1 MHTPITPTGLE
12 AQSQLRRR
20 LRSRHIMMIALSG
33 AIGTGLFVAS
43 GASIAQ
49 AGPGGALLT
58 YTLIGV
64 MVYCLMTSLGEL
76 AVHLPVSGSFVTYS
90 RLYVEEGFGFALG
103 WNYWFSLAVTVAVE
117 LAAAQLVM
125 KYWFPG
131 VSGIVWSAAFLLLM
145 FMLNA
150 FSVRGF
156 GEAEYWFSM
165 VKVVTI
171 VVFLLIGLAMI
182 FGIMHGGPASGWHNF
197 TVGDAPF
204 VGGVPAMVGVAMI
217 AGFSFQ
223 GVETVGVAAGEAE
236 NPSRTIPRAIRQT
249 FWRILLFYVLAI
261 LIIGVLLPY
270 TDPNLLRNEATD
282 IGVSPFT
289 LVFQH
294 AGLAFAAGMMNAVV
308 LTALLSSGTSSL
320 YVSTRIL
327 YDLALEGQ
335 APRWFAKVSDN
346 GVPHRALVVT
356 SAVGA
361 LCFFSSLFGDQ
372 VVYLWLLNTS
382 AVTCFIAWFGIAL
395 AHYRFRKGF
404 VSQGHSVRQL
414 AYRSPFFPFGP
425 IMVAVL
431 CVVIILGQNT
441 KALLAPLEN
450 LGAFLSTYCGVF
462 VFVAIWLGY
471 RWKFKTR
478 FVPYAQMQFSTA
490 HLAADAADAPA
501 GAQGDARPSPAVS
514 GKA

>member
-12 AQSQLRRR
+12 GQSELRRR
-20 LRSRHIMMIALSG
+20 LRARHLMMIALGG

-58 YTLIGV
+58 YTLIGA

-103 WNYWFSLAVTVAVE
+103 WNYWFALAVSVAVE

-131 VSGIVWSAAFLLLM
+131 VSGMVWSAAFLLLM
-145 FMLNA
+145 FALNA

-165 VKVVTI
+165 IKVVTI

-182 FGIMHGGPASGWHNF
+182 FGIMRGGPQLGWHNF
-197 TVGDAPF
+197 TVGEAPF
-204 VGGVPAMVGVAMI
+204 VGGLPAMIGVAMI

-223 GVETVGVAAGEAE
+223 GVETIGVAAGEAE
-236 NPSRTIPRAIRQT
+236 DPARTIPRGIRQT

-282 IGVSPFT
+282 IGVSPFA

-335 APRWFAKVSDN
+335 APRWFAKVSGN
-346 GVPHRALVVT
+346 GVPHRALLAT

-404 VSQGHSVRQL
+404 LHQGHTVEQL
-414 AYRSPFFPFGP
+414 EYRSPFFPFGP
-425 IMVAVL
+425 IMVAAL
-431 CVVIILGQNT
+431 CVIIILGQNT
-441 KALLAPLEN
+441 KALFAPLDN
-450 LGAFLSTYCGVF
+450 FGPFVATYCGVF
-462 VFVAIWLGY
+462 LFVAIWLGY
-471 RWKFKTR
+471 RWRYKTR
-478 FVPYAQMQFSTA
+478 FVRYAQMQFSPRHLHAAKAEDSGTA
-490 HLAADAADAPA
+490 LPGVAAD
-501 GAQGDARPSPAVS
+501 
-514 GKA
+514 

>member
-12 AQSQLRRR
+12 AQSELRRR
-20 LRSRHIMMIALSG
+20 LRSRHLMMIALGG

-103 WNYWFSLAVTVAVE
+103 WNYWLALAVSVAVE

-131 VSGIVWSAAFLLLM
+131 VSGMVWSAAFLLLM
-145 FMLNA
+145 FGLNA

-165 VKVVTI
+165 IKVVTI
-171 VVFLLIGLAMI
+171 IVFLLIGLAMI
-182 FGIMHGGPASGWHNF
+182 FGIMHGGPQSGWQNF

-204 VGGVPAMVGVAMI
+204 VGGLPAMVGVAMI

-223 GVETVGVAAGEAE
+223 GVETIGVAAGEAE
-236 NPSRTIPRAIRQT
+236 NPARTIPRAIRQT

-282 IGVSPFT
+282 VGVSPFA

-327 YDLALEGQ
+327 YDLSLEGQ
-335 APRWFAKVSDN
+335 APRWFAKVSAN
-346 GVPHRALVVT
+346 GVPHRALLAT

-404 VSQGHSVRQL
+404 TSQGHSVAQL

-425 IMVAVL
+425 IMVAIL

-441 KALLAPLEN
+441 KALFAPVDN
-450 LGAFLSTYCGVF
+450 FGAFIATYCGVILF
-462 VFVAIWLGY
+462 VVIWLAY

-478 FVPYAQMQFSTA
+478 FVKYSEMQFSA
-490 HLAADAADAPA
+490 EHLQQVKATTEASAA
-501 GAQGDARPSPAVS
+501 GTVVN
-514 GKA
+514 

>member
-1 MHTPITPTGLE
+1 
-12 AQSQLRRR
+12 
-20 LRSRHIMMIALSG
+20 MI
-33 AIGTGLFVAS
+33 
-43 GASIAQ
+43 
-49 AGPGGALLT
+49 
-58 YTLIGV
+58 
-64 MVYCLMTSLGEL
+64 
-76 AVHLPVSGSFVTYS
+76 
-90 RLYVEEGFGFALG
+90 
-103 WNYWFSLAVTVAVE
+103 
-117 LAAAQLVM
+117 
-125 KYWFPG
+125 
-131 VSGIVWSAAFLLLM
+131 
-145 FMLNA
+145 
-150 FSVRGF
+150 
-156 GEAEYWFSM
+156 
-165 VKVVTI
+165 KVVTI
-171 VVFLLIGLAMI
+171 VVFLGIGLAMI
-182 FGIMHGGPASGWHNF
+182 FGIMHGGPQSGWQNF

-204 VGGVPAMVGVAMI
+204 VGGLPAMVGVAMI

-223 GVETVGVAAGEAE
+223 GVETIGVAAGEAE

-282 IGVSPFT
+282 IGVSPFA

-327 YDLALEGQ
+327 YDLSLEGQ
-335 APRWFAKVSDN
+335 APRWFAKVSGN
-346 GVPHRALVVT
+346 GVPHRALLAT

-404 VSQGHSVRQL
+404 VSQGHSVKDL

-425 IMVAVL
+425 IMVAIL

-441 KALLAPLEN
+441 KALFAPIEN
-450 LGAFLSTYCGVF
+450 FGAFVATYCGVI
-462 VFVAIWLGY
+462 VFVAIWLAY
-471 RWKFKTR
+471 RWRFKTR
-478 FVPYAQMQFSTA
+478 FVRYEEMQFSGA
-490 HLAADAADAPA
+490 HL
-501 GAQGDARPSPAVS
+501 QHETAVS
-514 GKA
+514 GSASQPSGVAAN

>member
-171 VVFLLIGLAMI
+171 VVFLLIGLAMV

-335 APRWFAKVSDN
+335 APRWFAKVSGN

-404 VSQGHSVRQL
+404 VSQGHSARQL

-425 IMVAVL
+425 IMVAIL

-441 KALLAPLEN
+441 KALLAPVEN

-462 VFVAIWLGY
+462 VFVAIWLVY

-490 HLAADAADAPA
+490 HLAAEAADAPA
-501 GAQGDARPSPAVS
+501 GAQGDARPSSAVS

>member
-1 MHTPITPTGLE
+1 
-12 AQSQLRRR
+12 
-20 LRSRHIMMIALSG
+20 
-33 AIGTGLFVAS
+33 
-43 GASIAQ
+43 
-49 AGPGGALLT
+49 
-58 YTLIGV
+58 
-64 MVYCLMTSLGEL
+64 
-76 AVHLPVSGSFVTYS
+76 VTYS
-90 RLYVEEGFGFALG
+90 RLYIEEGFGFAPG
-103 WNYWFSLAVTVAVE
+103 WNYWFALAVSVAVE

-131 VSGIVWSAAFLLLM
+131 ISGMVWSAAFLLLM
-145 FMLNA
+145 FGLNA

-165 VKVVTI
+165 IKVVTI
-171 VVFLLIGLAMI
+171 IVFLLIGLAMI
-182 FGIMHGGPASGWHNF
+182 FGIMHGGPQSGWQNF

-223 GVETVGVAAGEAE
+223 GVETIGVAAGEAE

-282 IGVSPFT
+282 VGVSPFA

-335 APRWFAKVSDN
+335 APRWFAKVSTN
-346 GVPHRALVVT
+346 GVPHRALLST

-404 VSQGHSVRQL
+404 TSQGHSVEQL

-425 IMVAVL
+425 IMVAIL
-431 CVVIILGQNT
+431 CAVIILGQNT
-441 KALLAPLEN
+441 KALFAPVDN
-450 LGAFLSTYCGVF
+450 FGAFIATYCGVIL
-462 VFVAIWLGY
+462 FVAIWLAY

-478 FVPYAQMQFSTA
+478 FVKYTEMQFSPA
-490 HLAADAADAPA
+490 HLQQPEPTNATATGVVAN
-501 GAQGDARPSPAVS
+501 
-514 GKA
+514 

>member
-425 IMVAVL
+425 IMVAIL

>member
-335 APRWFAKVSDN
+335 APRWFAKVSGN

-425 IMVAVL
+425 IMVAIL

-441 KALLAPLEN
+441 KALLAPVEN

>member
-43 GASIAQ
+43 GASIAT

-131 VSGIVWSAAFLLLM
+131 VPGMVWSAAFLLLM
-145 FMLNA
+145 FGINA

-165 VKVVTI
+165 IKIVTI

-182 FGIMHGGPASGWHNF
+182 FGIMHGGPQSGWQNF

-204 VGGVPAMVGVAMI
+204 VGGLPAMVGVAMI

-223 GVETVGVAAGEAE
+223 GVETIGVAAGEAE

-261 LIIGVLLPY
+261 LIIGVVLPY

-320 YVSTRIL
+320 YVATRIL
-327 YDLALEGQ
+327 YDLSLEGQ
-335 APRWFAKVSDN
+335 APRWFAKVSGN
-346 GVPHRALVVT
+346 GVPRRALVAT

-395 AHYRFRKGF
+395 AHYRLRKGF
-404 VSQGHSVRQL
+404 TSQGHSLHQL
-414 AYRSPFFPFGP
+414 AYRSPFFPVGP
-425 IMVAVL
+425 IMVAIV

-441 KALLAPLEN
+441 KALLAPIDN
-450 LGAFLSTYCGVF
+450 FGAFVATYCGVIL
-462 VFVAIWLGY
+462 FVAIWLVY
-471 RWKFKTR
+471 RWRFKTR
-478 FVPYAQMQFSTA
+478 FVKYSEMQFSEE
-490 HLAADAADAPA
+490 HLAREA
-501 GAQGDARPSPAVS
+501 GVDSVS
-514 GKA
+514 QPPRFLAGENH

>member
-12 AQSQLRRR
+12 GQSELRRACAR
-20 LRSRHIMMIALSG
+20 ANLTMIALGG

-49 AGPGGALLT
+49 AGPGGALFT

-103 WNYWFSLAVTVAVE
+103 WNYWFALAVSVAVE

-131 VSGIVWSAAFLLLM
+131 VSGMVWSAAFLLLM
-145 FMLNA
+145 FVLNA

-165 VKVVTI
+165 IKVVTI

-182 FGIMHGGPASGWHNF
+182 FGIMKGGPQSGWHNF

-204 VGGVPAMVGVAMI
+204 VGGLPAMIGVAMI

-223 GVETVGVAAGEAE
+223 GVETIGVAAGEAE
-236 NPSRTIPRAIRQT
+236 NPARTIPRGIRQT

-261 LIIGVLLPY
+261 LIIAVLLPY

-282 IGVSPFT
+282 IGVSPFA

-335 APRWFAKVSDN
+335 APRWFARVSGN
-346 GVPHRALVVT
+346 GVPHRALLAT

-404 VSQGHSVRQL
+404 LHQGHTLDQL
-414 AYRSPFFPFGP
+414 EYRSPFFPFGP
-425 IMVAVL
+425 ILVAAL
-431 CVVIILGQNT
+431 CVIIILGQNT
-441 KALLAPLEN
+441 KALFAPIDN
-450 LGAFLSTYCGVF
+450 FGAFVATYCGVF
-462 VFVAIWLGY
+462 LFVAIWLGY
-471 RWKFKTR
+471 RWRYKTR
-478 FVPYAQMQFSTA
+478 FVRYEQMQFSPRHIRA
-490 HLAADAADAPA
+490 AQAGDDGAALPGVAAD
-501 GAQGDARPSPAVS
+501 
-514 GKA
+514 

>member
-1 MHTPITPTGLE
+1 
-12 AQSQLRRR
+12 
-20 LRSRHIMMIALSG
+20 MI
-33 AIGTGLFVAS
+33 
-43 GASIAQ
+43 
-49 AGPGGALLT
+49 
-58 YTLIGV
+58 
-64 MVYCLMTSLGEL
+64 
-76 AVHLPVSGSFVTYS
+76 
-90 RLYVEEGFGFALG
+90 
-103 WNYWFSLAVTVAVE
+103 
-117 LAAAQLVM
+117 
-125 KYWFPG
+125 
-131 VSGIVWSAAFLLLM
+131 
-145 FMLNA
+145 
-150 FSVRGF
+150 
-156 GEAEYWFSM
+156 
-165 VKVVTI
+165 KVVTI
-171 VVFLLIGLAMI
+171 IVFLLIGLAMI
-182 FGIMHGGPASGWHNF
+182 FGIMHGGPQSGWQNF
-197 TVGDAPF
+197 TVGDAPI

-223 GVETVGVAAGEAE
+223 GVETIGVAAGEAE

-282 IGVSPFT
+282 VGVSPFA

-335 APRWFAKVSDN
+335 APRWFAKVSTN
-346 GVPHRALVVT
+346 GVPHRALLAT

-404 VSQGHSVRQL
+404 TSQGNSVEQL

-425 IMVAVL
+425 IMVAIL
-431 CVVIILGQNT
+431 CAVIILGQNT
-441 KALLAPLEN
+441 KALFAPVDN
-450 LGAFLSTYCGVF
+450 FGAFIATYCGVIL
-462 VFVAIWLGY
+462 FVAIWLAY

-478 FVPYAQMQFSTA
+478 FVKYTEMQFSPA
-490 HLAADAADAPA
+490 HLQQPEPTNAAATGVVAN
-501 GAQGDARPSPAVS
+501 
-514 GKA
+514 

>member
-1 MHTPITPTGLE
+1 
-12 AQSQLRRR
+12 R
-20 LRSRHIMMIALSG
+20 LRARHLTMIALGG

-49 AGPGGALLT
+49 AGPGGALFT

-103 WNYWFSLAVTVAVE
+103 WNYWFALAVSVAVE

-131 VSGIVWSAAFLLLM
+131 VSGMVWSAAFLLLM
-145 FMLNA
+145 FVLNA

-165 VKVVTI
+165 IKVVTI

-182 FGIMHGGPASGWHNF
+182 FGIMKGGPQSGWHNF

-204 VGGVPAMVGVAMI
+204 VGGLPAMIGVAMI

-223 GVETVGVAAGEAE
+223 GVETIGVAAGEAE
-236 NPSRTIPRAIRQT
+236 NPARTIPRGIRQT

-261 LIIGVLLPY
+261 LIIAVLLPY

-282 IGVSPFT
+282 IGVSPFA

-335 APRWFAKVSDN
+335 APRWFARVSGN
-346 GVPHRALVVT
+346 GVPHRALLAT

-404 VSQGHSVRQL
+404 LHQGHTVDQL
-414 AYRSPFFPFGP
+414 EYRSPFFPFGP
-425 IMVAVL
+425 ILVAAL
-431 CVVIILGQNT
+431 CVIIILGQNT
-441 KALLAPLEN
+441 KALFAPIDN
-450 LGAFLSTYCGVF
+450 FGAFVATYCGVF
-462 VFVAIWLGY
+462 LFVAIWLGY
-471 RWKFKTR
+471 RWRYKTR
-478 FVPYAQMQFSTA
+478 FVRYEQMQFSPRHIRA
-490 HLAADAADAPA
+490 AQAGDGGAALPGVAAD
-501 GAQGDARPSPAVS
+501 
-514 GKA
+514 

>member
-1 MHTPITPTGLE
+1 MHTPITPTALE
-12 AQSQLRRR
+12 AQSELRRR
-20 LRSRHIMMIALSG
+20 LRSRHLMMIALGG

-103 WNYWFSLAVTVAVE
+103 WNYWLALAVSVAVE

-131 VSGIVWSAAFLLLM
+131 VSGMVWSAAFLLLM
-145 FMLNA
+145 FGLNA

-165 VKVVTI
+165 IKVVTI
-171 VVFLLIGLAMI
+171 IVFLLIGLAMI
-182 FGIMHGGPASGWHNF
+182 FGIMHGGPQSGWQNF

-204 VGGVPAMVGVAMI
+204 VGGLPAMVGVAMI

-223 GVETVGVAAGEAE
+223 GVETIGVAAGEAE
-236 NPSRTIPRAIRQT
+236 NPARTIPRAIRQT

-282 IGVSPFT
+282 VGVSPFA

-327 YDLALEGQ
+327 YDLSLEGQ
-335 APRWFAKVSDN
+335 APRWFAKVSAN
-346 GVPHRALVVT
+346 GVPHRALLAT

-404 VSQGHSVRQL
+404 LSQGHSVKQL

-425 IMVAVL
+425 IMVAIL
-431 CVVIILGQNT
+431 CVLIILGQNT
-441 KALLAPLEN
+441 KALLAPIDN
-450 LGAFLSTYCGVF
+450 VGAFIATYCGVIL
-462 VFVAIWLGY
+462 FVAIWLAY

-478 FVPYAQMQFSTA
+478 FVKYSEMQFSAEHLQQAGSDTKVTA
-490 HLAADAADAPA
+490 AAT
-501 GAQGDARPSPAVS
+501 VVN
-514 GKA
+514 